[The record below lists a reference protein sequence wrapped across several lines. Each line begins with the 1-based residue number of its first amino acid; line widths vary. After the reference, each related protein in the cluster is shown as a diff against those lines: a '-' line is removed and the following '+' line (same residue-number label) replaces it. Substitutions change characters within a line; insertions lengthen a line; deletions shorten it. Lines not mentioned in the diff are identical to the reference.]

1 MKKSSTLVLS
11 VLVAVFAL
19 TIVLMSFQL
28 KTNKANEEEDLANAT
43 QPESSESSDS
53 TGGKIEHNPPSMD
66 DVPEGE
72 LGESILRGFELVDD
86 TSNVLRGKAASA
98 EDGEKLVNELSC
110 TSCHAGAGL
119 DSDVSSLVGMSA
131 VYPMY
136 IGRSGKIVSLQDR
149 INGCMVRSMNGTKFE
164 ANDPDLNDMVAYM
177 TYISEGIPVGAELE
191 WRHQNSVEDMPI
203 PSVADGEK
211 VYQQSCATCHA
222 GDGSGTGSNTGP
234 AVWGDGS
241 FNDGAGIARLTKMA
255 GYVTNN
261 MPVGNVGSLS
271 EQEIA
276 DVSAFILSQDR
287 PEFANHEGD
296 WPNGGRPSDSMTK
309 ERRDEVKAGTIDWEA
324 VIGKKE

>member
-11 VLVAVFAL
+11 VLVVVFAL

-28 KTNKANEEEDLANAT
+28 KTNKANETEDLANVPSEA
-43 QPESSESSDS
+43 SESADS
-53 TGGKIEHNPPSMD
+53 GKIEHNPPSMD

-86 TSNVLRGKAASA
+86 TSNVLRGKAATA

-119 DSDVSSLVGMSA
+119 DSDVSSLVGMAA

-191 WRHQNSVEDMPI
+191 WRHQNSFEDMPT
-203 PSVADGEK
+203 PNVADGEK
-211 VYQQSCATCHA
+211 VYQQSCVTCHA
-222 GDGSGTGSNTGP
+222 DDGSGTGSNTGP

-255 GYVTNN
+255 GYVKNN
-261 MPVGNVGSLS
+261 MPVGNVGSLTD
-271 EQEIA
+271 QEVA

-287 PEFANHEGD
+287 PSFAKHEGD
-296 WPNGGRPSDSMTK
+296 WPNGGRPNDTMNQ
-309 ERRDEVKAGTIDWEA
+309 ERRDEVKAGTIDWES
-324 VIGKKE
+324 VLSKE